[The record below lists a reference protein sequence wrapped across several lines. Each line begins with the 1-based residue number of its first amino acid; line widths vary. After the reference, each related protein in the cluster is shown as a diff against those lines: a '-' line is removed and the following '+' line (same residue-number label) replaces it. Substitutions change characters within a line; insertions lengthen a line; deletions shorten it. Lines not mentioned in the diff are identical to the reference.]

1 MPFIITLSVQQW
13 IVRTV
18 RDEIHIFDKANCILT
33 HYAVDL
39 SEYIYIYMYIY
50 ALTFFPS
57 FFFPSLLSFLFILI
71 WGLELLVLLRKK
83 NQKHKKQ
90 NKRRTKTESSRA
102 YQNNRFLD
110 FCIYFYKKKIPIF
123 LRYCDIFP
131 FE

>member
-1 MPFIITLSVQQW
+1 
-13 IVRTV
+13 
-18 RDEIHIFDKANCILT
+18 
-33 HYAVDL
+33 
-39 SEYIYIYMYIY
+39 MYIY

-57 FFFPSLLSFLFILI
+57 FFLPSLLSFLFILI